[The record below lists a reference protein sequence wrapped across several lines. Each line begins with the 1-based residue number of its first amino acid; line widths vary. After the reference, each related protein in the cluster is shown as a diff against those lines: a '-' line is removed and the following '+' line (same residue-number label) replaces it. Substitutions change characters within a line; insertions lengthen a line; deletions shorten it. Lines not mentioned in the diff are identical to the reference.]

1 MENLKEIKKS
11 LIKDILNARPIGI
24 LSNANRMTEIV
35 EEIIDYGNNK
45 PSDYYLEIEEWEG
58 DNPIIVFK
66 NADDPD
72 CPTMEVEDCR
82 LSIMDF
88 NMITNIHELIFV
100 SKIGITSMPGT
111 DPR

>member
-1 MENLKEIKKS
+1 MENLKKIKKS
-11 LIKDILNARPIGI
+11 LIQDILNAKPIGI
-24 LSNANRMTEIV
+24 LANASTMTEIV
-35 EEIIDYGNNK
+35 EEMIDYGNNK

-58 DNPIIVFK
+58 DNPLIVFK
-66 NADDPD
+66 NQDDPN
-72 CPTMEVEDCR
+72 CPTMEIEQNE

-100 SKIGITSMPGT
+100 SKIGFTSMPGS